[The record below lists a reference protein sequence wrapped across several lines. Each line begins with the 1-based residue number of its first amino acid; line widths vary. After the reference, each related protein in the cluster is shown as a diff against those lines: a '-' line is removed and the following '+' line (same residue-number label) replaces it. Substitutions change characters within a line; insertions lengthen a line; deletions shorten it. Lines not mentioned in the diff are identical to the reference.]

1 MHNNS
6 NLKEKCDHKGF
17 VNNENMVQIDCFR
30 EHFLMFSPTLLGHLT
45 LTFI

>member
-1 MHNNS
+1 MRNNS
-6 NLKEKCDHKGF
+6 DIKEKRDQKEF
-17 VNNENMVQIDCFR
+17 KNNENMVQIDCFR